1 MSQKKRSSA
10 AKSSVKASTTR
21 HKSGF
26 PASGCWVNIFDP
38 IIGELV
44 GRCGYDYAMIDMEH
58 SPADLQQTLSM
69 IRAVQLGGAKAIVR
83 VPDKQPQ
90 WIGRLMDMGAD
101 GVMVPMVNSAQ
112 EAEQLAAAAIYA
124 PEGTRGMAAPI
135 VRATGYGVNTE
146 HYLDN
151 YRSQFMLL
159 LQIETAQAV
168 DAATEIAAVE
178 GVDCVFIGPF
188 DLAGSLGFRAEP
200 DHKVT
205 RTAIRKVSK
214 ATKDAGKLLSTL
226 NTPKSGT
233 KSLLNAGY
241 DLVFSGTDVSML
253 RQAMSDDAALSERL
267 IEQVQST
274 SK

>member
-1 MSQKKRSSA
+1 MGR
-10 AKSSVKASTTR
+10 R
-21 HKSGF
+21 SGF

-38 IIGELV
+38 IVGELV

-58 SPADLQQTLSM
+58 SPVDLTQTLAM

-101 GVMVPMVNSAQ
+101 GVMVPMVNSAE
-112 EAEQLAAAAIYA
+112 EASTLAAAAVYA

-135 VRATGYGVNTE
+135 VRATGYGVNTQ

-151 YRSQFMLL
+151 YRRQFTLL
-159 LQIETAQAV
+159 LQIESAEAV
-168 DAATEIAAVE
+168 DAAADIAAVE
-178 GVDCVFIGPF
+178 GVDCIFIGPF
-188 DLAGSLGFRAEP
+188 DLAGSLGNRAEP

-205 RTAIRKVSK
+205 RAAIRKVSK
-214 ATKDAGKLLSTL
+214 ATKNAGKLLSTL
-226 NTPKSGT
+226 NTPKFAA
-233 KSLLNAGY
+233 KALFKDGY

-253 RQAMSDDAALSERL
+253 RQAMSSDAANSEKL
-267 IEQVQST
+267 IEQG
-274 SK
+274 